1 MLCFVEAGGRI
12 IRICRSRTLAFAHA
26 RRLSARRMVF
36 VHCADNSFVFHRG
49 RWVTA

>member
-26 RRLSARRMVF
+26 RLLSARRMVF
-36 VHCADNSFVFHRG
+36 VRCPGETFVFHHG
-49 RWVTA
+49 QWVKP